1 MRRVRA
7 SAAQLLDLKRQ
18 LTHRAVFIVLSGHYY
33 RCIRTAH
40 ERLDQTTTFGGIPVR
55 VIRVHTPRR
64 HRLKTTEY
72 SRARLID
79 ARQTPAVSFSAFFY
93 IYIRYRVHTTTT
105 TTRSRVGERGLLTSA
120 WWLSPI
126 K

>member
-7 SAAQLLDLKRQ
+7 SAAQLLDLKRRQ

-55 VIRVHTPRR
+55 VIRARTPRR

-72 SRARLID
+72 SRPRLID
-79 ARQTPAVSFSAFFY
+79 ARQTASSPAVSFTAFCFLLSY
-93 IYIRYRVHTTTT
+93 MS
-105 TTRSRVGERGLLTSA
+105 SRPHDDDPQPGG
-120 WWLSPI
+120 
-126 K
+126 

>member
-7 SAAQLLDLKRQ
+7 SAAQLLDLKRRQ

-55 VIRVHTPRR
+55 VIRARTPRR

-79 ARQTPAVSFSAFFY
+79 ARQTPAVSFSAFFFFY
-93 IYIRYRVHTTTT
+93 TL
-105 TTRSRVGERGLLTSA
+105 SRPHDDDDPQPGG
-120 WWLSPI
+120 
-126 K
+126 